1 MSSIGSP
8 GPELWLRES
17 PRPSQIEP
25 LIAEDLTVAYPGAPP
40 LLEHVTFT
48 AHPGEIIGVL
58 GPSGCGK
65 STLLRHLVGLERPTR
80 GRVVIFGQD
89 LWADGGRHLDATRRL
104 FGMMYQSGAL
114 FGDLDLTENVSL
126 PLKEFTSLPKGA
138 IETIARLKLALVGLN
153 GFERAMPATL
163 SGGMRKRAAIA
174 RALAL
179 DPRLIFLDEPSAGLD
194 PITSAGLD
202 NLIVTL
208 AKNLAI
214 AFVVVTHE
222 LRSVMAMV
230 DRAILLDKKSKGI
243 TDHGSPAY
251 LANRSPNPATA
262 AFFLRPEPNSD
273 QTRGKTAEENLT

>member
-1 MSSIGSP
+1 MSSTGKD
-8 GPELWLRES
+8 GFTH
-17 PRPSQIEP
+17 P
-25 LIAEDLTVAYPGAPP
+25 LIADNLTVAYPGAPP
-40 LLEHVTFT
+40 LLERISFT
-48 AHPGEIIGVL
+48 VHAGEIIGIL

-65 STLLRHLVGLERPTR
+65 STLLRHLVGLERPGQ
-80 GRVVIFGQD
+80 GRVLVFGED
-89 LWADGGRHLDATRRL
+89 LWANEGQNLDQIRRR

-114 FGDLDLTENVSL
+114 FGDLDLLENVSL

-138 IETIARLKLALVGLN
+138 IATIARLKLALVGLS
-153 GFERAMPATL
+153 GFERASPATL

-174 RALAL
+174 RAMAL
-179 DPRLIFLDEPSAGLD
+179 DPKLIFLDEPSAGLD

-202 NLIVTL
+202 NLILTL

-243 TDHGSPAY
+243 TDHGTPAY
-251 LANRSPNPATA
+251 LATKSRNPATM
-262 AFFLRPEPNSD
+262 AFFLRPDGP
-273 QTRGKTAEENLT
+273 TAEG